1 MNNNEIKIFGR
12 WHELCMMLIGFLLT
26 GVLGTV
32 LTNSYRSQSLAQY
45 DLTAVETAK
54 NMRIAEI
61 ETAKNMRIAE
71 IETAK
76 NMRIA
81 EKLRWETDQA
91 TAFYA
96 EFSHA
101 LDTRRYNAYRLV
113 IAYRDKSDP
122 QKIAKIYDRYIDSVI
137 SWNENINRYIV
148 FCERFF
154 GATIA
159 LNYELEISSKFR
171 GIHQELLLR
180 APDTIT
186 LLSKLDS
193 VGVLIYDLNFEI
205 LKQIQEGRIGSFN
218 SDIRQTKIKPDG
230 IKLN

>member
-54 NMRIAEI
+54 NMRLAEI
-61 ETAKNMRIAE
+61 ETAKNMRL
-71 IETAK
+71 
-76 NMRIA
+76 A

-154 GATIA
+154 GATVA
-159 LNYELEISSKFR
+159 LNYEFEISSKFR
-171 GIHQELLLR
+171 GIHQELLLQ

-230 IKLN
+230 VKLN